1 MRNIYLNTLLIIIIS
16 SLTGCNTQ
24 KKTIK
29 NVFCRENVLVTY
41 DKSEGDYNTIELTKE
56 IRDNYNWVIIEFHQS
71 FKDSIEIYFDK
82 ELFTTKKIEG
92 NSKPETIFHKYNKRK
107 SGVKLFLNSLT
118 SESCMEILLDKE
130 YNIVTL
136 NKLDHQWQL
145 EYSGYYE
152 INSK

>member
-1 MRNIYLNTLLIIIIS
+1 M
-16 SLTGCNTQ
+16 
-24 KKTIK
+24 
-29 NVFCRENVLVTY
+29 
-41 DKSEGDYNTIELTKE
+41 
-56 IRDNYNWVIIEFHQS
+56 
-71 FKDSIEIYFDK
+71 
-82 ELFTTKKIEG
+82 
-92 NSKPETIFHKYNKRK
+92 
-107 SGVKLFLNSLT
+107 KLFLNSLT